1 MKAGNFSK
9 SMSVMAAGAVM
20 MLMVTGCGDVRKVP
34 ENSLAFEDVVYV
46 EDEYPVTWELVQ
58 GDTLN
63 LPVLGVSDFVIKDSL
78 LIVSNNDNAGRV
90 TILSVDGRTVYGK
103 FLRMGRGPGEIVSFN
118 GVSSVQFSYKEDG
131 HLTACWTDYAG
142 NLMEWDVT
150 ASAMVAGCS
159 TS

>member
-9 SMSVMAAGAVM
+9 SMSVMAAGAAM

-90 TILSVDGRTVYGK
+90 TVLSVDGRTVYGK

-118 GVSSVQFSYKEDG
+118 GVSSVQFSPQGERASYGILDG
-131 HLTACWTDYAG
+131 LCGKSDG
-142 NLMEWDVT
+142 M
-150 ASAMVAGCS
+150 GCDGLNRERAD
-159 TS
+159 